1 MTRSD
6 IKQARQGIEAQ
17 IAINKSTITVMR
29 VAMIDSGMGDGALI
43 PDPYGNQEP
52 KYFTCRITHE
62 SKGPDDLATSPAG
75 FSTNLARMI
84 LAPYNTG
91 ILQGD
96 KFTWQDK
103 SYEIGPVDPLMFG
116 NAIIGYQ
123 APLKE
128 AV

>member
-17 IAINKSTITVMR
+17 IAINKSTIMVMR
-29 VAMIDSGMGDGALI
+29 VVRIDSGMGDGALI

-52 KYFTCRITHE
+52 KYFTCRITPE
-62 SKGPDDLATSPAG
+62 SKGPDDLATSHAG

-84 LAPYNTG
+84 LEPYYTC
-91 ILQGD
+91 ILQCD
-96 KFTWQDK
+96 KFDWHSK
-103 SYEIGPVDPLMFG
+103 RYEIGPVDPLMFG
-116 NAIIGYQ
+116 NSVIGYQ

>member
-17 IAINKSTITVMR
+17 IAINKSTIKVMR
-29 VAMIDSGMGDGALI
+29 VSMVDSGMGDDTLI
-43 PDPYGNQEP
+43 PDPYGKE
-52 KYFTCRITHE
+52 KAYYFTCRITHE

-96 KFTWQDK
+96 KFDWQSK
-103 SYEIGPVDPLMFG
+103 S
-116 NAIIGYQ
+116 
-123 APLKE
+123 
-128 AV
+128 